1 VLKHGPPG
9 CGPGLI
15 AWPAPDIDWEKAV
28 SEASNVLVSD
38 NIALGILKNM
48 VLCREVDLFIGE
60 QLRLGRAAPHFH
72 SGIGQEALSVAA
84 TQALRSDDYLMY
96 SHRGYGQVLTR
107 GLSLYELFADMHA
120 RIGGTNDGFG
130 SIMHLY
136 KPELGLMGRNSVF
149 GTKFTIT
156 MGLALSASI
165 DRSNRAAVCF
175 FGEAEAS
182 RAPLYEA
189 LNCAVLWQLPMVLIA
204 ENNGYSF
211 SSRTSDMF
219 PEGRMM
225 RVWEGWK
232 IPVFEVDG
240 NDAIEVYSTVTRA
253 LEYARSGRGPAIVE
267 GRTYRIDA
275 HFPADDPSLY
285 RTPSEVKFWQARDP
299 VDTMTRYLRAR
310 DLDFDADGY
319 KRSVR
324 TDIETAWSLAL
335 AQPSPSI
342 GHYRRRMEE
351 LL

>member
-1 VLKHGPPG
+1 
-9 CGPGLI
+9 
-15 AWPAPDIDWEKAV
+15 V
-28 SEASNVLVSD
+28 SKASNVLVSD
-38 NIALGILKNM
+38 DVALRILKNM

-60 QLRLGRAAPHFH
+60 QLSLGKEAPHFH

-84 TQALRSDDYLMY
+84 TEALRSDDYLMY

-107 GLSLYELFADMHA
+107 GLSLHELFADMHA

-156 MGLALSASI
+156 MGLALSAKI
-165 DRSNRAAVCF
+165 DHSDRAAVCF
-175 FGEAEAS
+175 FGEAEGS

-211 SSRTSDMF
+211 SSRTSDLF
-219 PEGRMM
+219 PEGKMM
-225 RVWEGWK
+225 TVWKGWK

-240 NDAIEVYSTVTRA
+240 NDAIEVHSAVTRA
-253 LEYARSGRGPAIVE
+253 LEHARSGRGPAIVE
-267 GRTYRIDA
+267 GLTYRIDA

-285 RTPSEVKFWQARDP
+285 RTPSEVELWRARDP
-299 VDTMTRYLRAR
+299 VDTMTRYVLAR
-310 DLDFDADGY
+310 GLDFDADGY
-319 KRSVR
+319 RRSVR
-324 TDIETAWSLAL
+324 TDIEAAWSRALAL
-335 AQPSPSI
+335 PSPSVD
-342 GHYRRRMEE
+342 HYRRRMEE